1 MEKKCDYFIK
11 PIIFNVILK
20 NRLYVKNYVFVGKV
34 EESIKEIFNKLEKN
48 ILLSKSDISKI
59 QKVYS
64 NDEIKLWI
72 RCSKKEIK
80 FIDDIIYLDDTIN
93 IIRKKIFFY
102 LSNLNE
108 NKFFIEN
115 NQELWIINKDPSKTR
130 WGCKTENLEK
140 YIPLGYYY
148 KNYEYIPSVCGDIKI
163 DYNNFVDDIGIFQY
177 KFKLVNNLNNILYDV
192 VDFTCIKQNII
203 FVNNLEVE
211 TDYLKKNNIP
221 VNNIFINGYIKK
233 YWPKGYINYDSNF
246 YLKKYKELS
255 IFFKYEKF
263 ILNLIYNKNIINNY
277 LGNCN
282 IVSIRLRSNYCKNLL
297 YDNKLID
304 DNKYLDLVKVFNL
317 LPVSN
322 DIPFIKYKEKIEWL
336 SPLYKI
342 NKDLIKTENKKR
354 IKDWVTSNPRGLIFK
369 FLIYSIKI
377 NNKIENT
384 YATISIF
391 SSGTIEVS
399 LSFHEKYNATFDTI
413 INILNKLSLVID
425 NINNTIIDDPNKK
438 LICPNIHKNKNMI
451 KEGIKTKILFIN
463 MLIPILINI
472 NFDTLK
478 IISNKFTPFIVKGL
492 DTGRDIKYKFK
503 YKRRSNFKNMNEI
516 FDLITLKKNEGYSDR
531 EIKIYLQ
538 DSFYKN
544 TDDVQKLF
552 DMWKRLTYY
561 ETDNI
566 KQGGASIMIPKSGD
580 KIKIYGVNNIIEI
593 FSIYKLLIVVM
604 DIINNNKDYFKNKEF
619 NKFFDDE
626 KYLKTLESNEENN
639 DNINLDQFKN
649 INLSKFIDVKNYI
662 NDNININKPNNKL
675 NSKRKSNLISDESLI
690 DPVLRLRCATSGIDY
705 KADTCV
711 DLCEDLYFKNR
722 RLQKYDNK
730 LFRYKGKKGTYSI
743 MCQKPRQP
751 IVMNTDPSKN
761 PKIKKDS
768 YTYAIKY
775 GSDPEHQNYYICP
788 KVWCPYCEI
797 PLSYKSVKNIKKEKT
812 RSGICYR
819 GNCPYGDHQV
829 LIINDD
835 KYDKSDNGLYP
846 SFTKGKHPDGYCL
859 PCCNVKDMRNPKY
872 SEHLMFKR
880 CLGEEVNINDKK
892 DNYYILDYNKIP
904 LQKDRFGALSINLQ
918 QLFKNIYEPGHLEKG
933 NEYYLRS
940 GVNLN
945 INQCFLEVILKI
957 FNDKTNS
964 TITLNE
970 FKLFLIK
977 KLTIRLFNSLNNGNL
992 TLIFKLNEDTNAYEN
1007 YKSYLLS
1014 NTFIDYKYTWDFLS
1028 RPGILFPDGLNI
1040 FIFTSNTILCPKGN
1054 NIDDMY
1060 DLNRQSI
1067 FIFNYNKYYEPIYL
1081 LKYKKRNK
1089 IEVVNIFDI
1098 SYNIPSIFHS
1108 LIVKNCR
1115 KYYDID
1121 WKRVLSDN
1129 MKLLNIKYNIFS
1141 TKEPSLS
1148 FVENEL
1154 KNMNE
1159 NYNIECQV
1167 VDNYNK
1173 VIGLLLKNKLFYPVE
1188 ATNIRLDYKVCDKD
1202 YPLLDFKETSK
1213 LYFQFKLKTKLPYNF
1228 VGKVMDQSNKLINVL
1243 VLNTGRY
1250 VFIKPLKNINNSLP
1264 LLNIQYFSDAEKYIE
1279 NGEIVDKEAY
1289 SITKK
1294 YDYFDESYIRYKFEI
1309 SKYLQSD
1316 LKVKNEI
1323 IYLIKSDL
1331 EFNEKLNKLKKII
1344 QNLNI
1349 KLITNKRIEPIKI
1362 NNYKMSNIRI
1372 PCYLYSKKYKGKLL
1386 KDICLSDYH
1395 CSYLNKK
1402 CSLYF
1407 PLKNQ
1412 INNKNNNILFLEQLT
1427 NNLLQNNIVQNE
1439 ILNNE
1444 FKEIIDPLIYYP
1456 KKNEIFIY
1464 GIDYIEQFEDLYNKN
1479 KDKFISNKIPLD
1491 DTNPTLEF
1499 SIIDKMYY
1507 SQAIID
1513 REDDIYLEELNVY
1526 WNKILGDK
1534 YKVFKTNIIFGSMF
1548 YSVSRAYNTLVNDEI
1563 TPAKVKC
1570 MLIDYLSSIKTNTLC
1585 KILNIYQNTYK
1596 DDTISVYNKDPQVF
1610 LLDFYSHIAPLDY
1623 KGITNFNQLKDYIS
1637 NNSYTG
1643 CILDIY
1649 FMSIMFN
1656 KIIGVIN
1663 YRKTPKN
1670 IKGFRCFGSGL
1681 IKSND
1686 IILLYSELLKESDRT
1701 TYNVIQ
1707 LNGNY
1712 IFKKNNF
1719 NKDFLKL
1726 LIEDCKC

>member
-1 MEKKCDYFIK
+1 M
-11 PIIFNVILK
+11 
-20 NRLYVKNYVFVGKV
+20 
-34 EESIKEIFNKLEKN
+34 
-48 ILLSKSDISKI
+48 
-59 QKVYS
+59 
-64 NDEIKLWI
+64 
-72 RCSKKEIK
+72 
-80 FIDDIIYLDDTIN
+80 
-93 IIRKKIFFY
+93 
-102 LSNLNE
+102 
-108 NKFFIEN
+108 
-115 NQELWIINKDPSKTR
+115 
-130 WGCKTENLEK
+130 
-140 YIPLGYYY
+140 GYYY
-148 KNYEYIPSVCGDIKI
+148 KNYNYTPSVCNDVKI
-163 DYNNFVDDIGIFQY
+163 DYNNFIDDIGVFQNKY
-177 KFKLVNNLNNILYDV
+177 KLVNNLNNILYDV
-192 VDFTCIKQNII
+192 VDFTCIQQNII
-203 FVNNLEVE
+203 FVDNLEIE
-211 TDYLKKNNIP
+211 MEYLKQNKIP
-221 VNNIFINGYIKK
+221 INNIFINGYIKK
-233 YWPKGYINYDSNF
+233 YWPNGYINYDSNF
-246 YLKKYKELS
+246 YLTKYKELS
-255 IFFKYEKF
+255 SMFKYEKF
-263 ILNLIYNKNIINNY
+263 ILNLIYNKDIKNNY

-282 IVSIRLRSNYCKNLL
+282 IVSIRLRSNYCSDVL
-297 YDNKLID
+297 YNSNVVEDA
-304 DNKYLDLVKVFNL
+304 KYLDLVKIFNL
-317 LPVSN
+317 LNVSKEL
-322 DIPFIKYKEKIEWL
+322 PFIKYKQKIEWL
-336 SPLYKI
+336 SPLFKI
-342 NKDLIKTENKKR
+342 DKDLIKTGNK
-354 IKDWVTSNPRGLIFK
+354 IVTQRWIESNPRGLMFK
-369 FLIYSIKI
+369 YLTYSIK
-377 NNKIENT
+377 NNNSIENVYST
-384 YATISIF
+384 VSIF
-391 SSGTIEVS
+391 PSGTIEVN
-399 LSFHEKYNATFDTI
+399 LSFHEKCRATFDTI
-413 INILNKLSLVID
+413 NNILNKLSKVIN
-425 NINNTIIDDPNKK
+425 NINYTIIDNPVKY
-438 LICPNIHKNKNMI
+438 LVCPSIYQNKNMI
-451 KEGIKTKILFIN
+451 KEGEKTKILFIN
-463 MLIPILINI
+463 LLIPILTNI
-472 NFDTLK
+472 NFDNLNV
-478 IISNKFTPFIVKGL
+478 ISNKFTPFIVKGL
-492 DTGRDIKYKFK
+492 DVSRDIKYKFK

-531 EIKIYLQ
+531 EIKLYLK
-538 DSFYKN
+538 DSFYKE

-561 ETDNI
+561 DTDDI

-619 NKFFDDE
+619 EKFFSDE

-639 DNINLDQFKN
+639 KNINLNQFKN
-649 INLSKFIDVKNYI
+649 INLSKFIDIKNYI
-662 NDNININKPNNKL
+662 NDNININKTNNKKNNKL
-675 NSKRKSNLISDESLI
+675 NKKLERKSNLISDEALI
-690 DPVLRLRCATSGIDY
+690 DPVLRLRCSTSGIDY

-751 IVMNTDPSKN
+751 IVMRTDPSKN

-819 GNCPYGDHQV
+819 GSCPYGDHQV

-835 KYDKSDNGLYP
+835 KYNKTNDGLYP

-880 CLGEEVNINDKK
+880 CLGEDININDKK

-904 LQKDRFGALSINLQ
+904 LPKDRFGAISINLQ

-933 NEYYLRS
+933 KEYYLRS
-940 GVNLN
+940 GVKLN

-957 FNDKTNS
+957 FNDKTKS

-977 KLTIRLFNSLNNGNL
+977 KLTIRLFKSLSNGNL
-992 TLIFKLNEDTNAYEN
+992 NLIFKFNENTNSYDN
-1007 YKSYLLS
+1007 YKSYILS
-1014 NTFIDYKYTWDFLS
+1014 NTIIDYKYMWDFLS

-1054 NIDDMY
+1054 NVNNIY

-1067 FIFNYNKYYEPIYL
+1067 FIYNYNKYYEPIYL

-1108 LIVKNCR
+1108 LIVKNCK

-1121 WKRVLSDN
+1121 WKRVLNDN

-1159 NYNIECQV
+1159 NYNIDCQI

-1173 VIGLLLKNKLFYPVE
+1173 VVGLLLKNKLFYPIE
-1188 ATNIRLDYKVCDKD
+1188 PTNIKLDYKVCDKD
-1202 YPLLDFKETSK
+1202 YPLLDFKETTK
-1213 LYFQFKLKTKLPYNF
+1213 LYLQFKLKTKLPYDF
-1228 VGKVMDQSNKLINVL
+1228 VGKVMDKSNKLINVL

-1264 LLNIQYFSDAEKYIE
+1264 LLNIQYFSDADKYIE
-1279 NGEIVDKEAY
+1279 TNEITDKKT
-1289 SITKK
+1289 SNITKK
-1294 YDYFDESYIRYKFEI
+1294 YDYFFESYIRYKFEI
-1309 SKYLQSD
+1309 SKYLQSN
-1316 LKVKNEI
+1316 LKVKDEI

-1331 EFNEKLNKLKKII
+1331 KFKEKLNKLKII
-1344 QNLNI
+1344 IKNLNI
-1349 KLITNKRIEPIKI
+1349 KLTTNKRIESIKI
-1362 NNYKMSNIRI
+1362 KDYKISNIRI
-1372 PCYLYSKKYKGKLL
+1372 PCYLYSKKFNNKLL
-1386 KDICLSDYH
+1386 KEVCLSDYH

-1412 INNKNNNILFLEQLT
+1412 INNKNNNTLFLEQLT
-1427 NNLLQNNIVQNE
+1427 NNILQNNVVQNE
-1439 ILNNE
+1439 IINHE
-1444 FKEIIDPLIYYP
+1444 FKEIINPLIYNP
-1456 KKNEIFIY
+1456 KQNEIFIY
-1464 GIDYIEQFEDLYNKN
+1464 GADYIQQFKNLYNKS
-1479 KDKFISNKIPLD
+1479 KHKFISNKLPID
-1491 DTNPTLEF
+1491 DTNPTLDF

-1507 SQAIID
+1507 SQAIVD

-1526 WNKILGDK
+1526 WNKMLGDK
-1534 YKVFKTNIIFGSMF
+1534 YKIFKTNILFGSMF

-1563 TPAKVKC
+1563 TPSKVKC
-1570 MLIDYLSSIKTNTLC
+1570 MLIDYLFSIKTDTLS

-1596 DDTISVYNKDPQVF
+1596 DNTISVYNKDPHVF

-1623 KGITNFNQLKDYIS
+1623 KGINNFNQLKDYIS
-1637 NNSYTG
+1637 NNSYNG

-1656 KIIGVIN
+1656 KIIGVVH
-1663 YRKTPKN
+1663 YRKTPTN
-1670 IKGFRCFGSGL
+1670 IKGFRCFGSSL

-1712 IFKKNNF
+1712 IFKKDNF